1 MEFKFEMY
9 DLVNGDIDNVGLSN
23 MLSAASSG
31 SMLLTKESYFLAG
44 FKMPG
49 DHSRGLISS
58 NKNNKLFSKT
68 TGFLFPKQK
77 EAEAKELATQSEKSK
92 SKWFNVKNEQ
102 KINSLEDGA
111 SEILNEGLQIEID
124 SGCSQVEQT
133 SNTNE
138 LSFQGIPVKLDKNI
152 LIDHDL
158 SHGIAEKQSLVDEE
172 TSAKMIEGTSN
183 TNEFSFQG
191 IPVVL
196 DKNILVDHDLSH
208 GIVEKQSLV
217 DEEINVLKPS
227 EIIFNNPQAW
237 PTINDKLR
245 CILVQHGPERGQLE
259 HKPFKNHW
267 FYKELP
273 NGESVERSWMMYSQ
287 PNDAIFCFYCILF
300 GKQFTA
306 LSDPKRGF
314 SSWKKMERLKE
325 HEDSQDHI
333 NNFLEWKML
342 ENKVMKGGGID
353 DSLQKEIKSEQEKW
367 RHVLK
372 IILDVLLCCANNN
385 LALRGNSEEIDEFI
399 SLLSKKVREKIINQI
414 KSAKYFTIM
423 FDCTPDVSK
432 REQMSQVIRY
442 VHISNGQ
449 AYDNEANMAG
459 KYKGVQAKIMEK
471 NSLTTFIPCFA
482 HSLNL
487 AGVNAASSNVQ
498 MNNFFSKIQQLFN
511 FFSGSPSR
519 WEELKSLK
527 LTLKP
532 FSDTRWSSKSVAIKA
547 VFTQLPRTK
556 SLLLFID
563 YEFICLLSFWN
574 AILSSIDRVNVCLQS
589 KSLTIK
595 KAANLIKG
603 LINEITDLRNNRL
616 QTLFQSAE
624 ELTKKMGIATVFPQK
639 RIKRVKL
646 LDLEESTDDWNTNS
660 KKSCIINLKNVCDVL
675 TTNMK
680 WRFEKLNQV
689 SSDIGFLNGA
699 DLVETDSNYLIK
711 ATADLA
717 IKYDNDLKPSDFTSE
732 IINFKNLAIVGD
744 VGASE
749 ISLPSRYN
757 NNSSNAPRC
766 RHQYNTY
773 PESINFIM

>member
-1 MEFKFEMY
+1 MCYYTLPAGKADKEY
-9 DLVNGDIDNVGLSN
+9 YPQNV
-23 MLSAASSG
+23 
-31 SMLLTKESYFLAG
+31 
-44 FKMPG
+44 
-49 DHSRGLISS
+49 
-58 NKNNKLFSKT
+58 KNT

-77 EAEAKELATQSEKSK
+77 EAEAKELAIQWEKSK

-111 SEILNEGLQIEID
+111 SEILNECLKIEID

-138 LSFQGIPVKLDKNI
+138 LSFQGIPVKLDENI

-158 SHGIAEKQSLVDEE
+158 SHGIVEKQSLVDEE

-196 DKNILVDHDLSH
+196 DENILVDHDLSH

-217 DEEINVLKPS
+217 DEEINVLKPP

-237 PTINDKLR
+237 LIINDKLR
-245 CILVQHGPERGQLE
+245 CILVQHDPECGKLE

-267 FYKELP
+267 FYKKLP

-287 PNDAIFCFYCILF
+287 PNDAIFCFCCILF

-333 NNFLEWKML
+333 KYFLEWKML

-353 DSLQKEIKSEQEKW
+353 NSLQKEIKSEQEKW
-367 RHVLK
+367 RNVLK
-372 IILDVLLCCANNN
+372 IILDVLLYCANNN
-385 LALRGNSEEIDEFI
+385 LALRGNSEEIGNPAAGHFLNLISLISKSDGVLRQHIESHKKGSVSYFSHHIQDEFI
-399 SLLSKKVREKIINQI
+399 PLLSKKVREKIINQI

-442 VHISNGQ
+442 VHISNGKVCIEESFLGFILSHEKTGKGLASEILTQLSDDDLNIQNCKGQ
-449 AYDNEANMAG
+449 AYDNGANMAG

-471 NSLTTFIPCFA
+471 NSLATFVPCSA

-498 MNNFFSKIQQLFN
+498 MNNFFGKIQQLFN

-532 FSDTRWSSKSVAIKA
+532 FSDTRRSYKSVAIKA
-547 VFTQLPRTK
+547 VFTQLPEVKNALNNIIEKGNTESIFLAK

-563 YEFICLLSFWN
+563 CEFICLLSFWN

-589 KSLTIK
+589 KSLTINK
-595 KAANLIKG
+595 TANLIKG

-616 QTLFQSAE
+616 ETLFQSAE
-624 ELTKKMGIATVFPQK
+624 DLLKKWVLQLFF
-639 RIKRVKL
+639 L
-646 LDLEESTDDWNTNS
+646 
-660 KKSCIINLKNVCDVL
+660 KK
-675 TTNMK
+675 
-680 WRFEKLNQV
+680 E
-689 SSDIGFLNGA
+689 
-699 DLVETDSNYLIK
+699 
-711 ATADLA
+711 
-717 IKYDNDLKPSDFTSE
+717 
-732 IINFKNLAIVGD
+732 
-744 VGASE
+744 
-749 ISLPSRYN
+749 
-757 NNSSNAPRC
+757 
-766 RHQYNTY
+766 
-773 PESINFIM
+773 